1 MATSPRKTA
10 TKRRASSKTTVRSGG
25 GGLTKSRKLSWKFAA
40 PLIAIVAL
48 VGGYT
53 VFRSFA
59 AEPVITPQNGRL
71 LVRDEATSPYYFLY
85 DTATDTKA
93 ALDWALPF
101 GSKSL
106 TATDGSSY
114 GPDLV
119 LNKISPNGKRVFGIE
134 RTRSS
139 ATDTGTFKLVSFNLL
154 DGSDRKV
161 LVDKTLAAAA
171 GSVKE
176 NFRGM
181 DLSTDGNKIY
191 FYTQYWLPSPDPN
204 NDGSGY
210 VKLYSVNVDGSNYK
224 IEGERVGGNMLGVTN
239 TGDIIASG
247 VVCPCPS
254 LVKMSSSPIVRENMN
269 LDGASYDYL
278 TSPTPS
284 KIDGRLLY
292 WNELT
297 KKNYVTNTAGGVIEI
312 EDAADRY
319 NKVWSPDGKMAV
331 LGTDGGGF
339 IIVDTLTGKTF
350 KKITATLRVI
360 TWQPA
365 PPEEAP
371 IDSKKPEEPAPTPDP
386 EPEDPPVDS
395 KKPEEETPAPPP
407 APTAYAEPASKLV
420 IPNTPYILRTKTSTG
435 PAILIRA
442 SAYGTGQ
449 YVRLSDK
456 AAVTSFLQTQKDLGK
471 SVKTCVSH
479 LPVNSSNAKLVI
491 KRLNSTSQMIS
502 VPRSPAYG
510 DLCTTAIPVTSTM
523 VTNPNLTTVSATG
536 YDVTIDMITLRAE

>member
-59 AEPVITPQNGRL
+59 AEPATTPGNGRL
-71 LVRDEATSPYYFLY
+71 LTSDMHYYDFDSGITSEDWVYNWWY
-85 DTATDTKA
+85 DWGDV
-93 ALDWALPF
+93 
-101 GSKSL
+101 G
-106 TATDGSSY
+106 GSSGVACMSIDGKY
-114 GPDLV
+114 TYTRTN
-119 LNKISPNGKRVFGIE
+119 NKDDNRLTLRKSDYLSSSNPKVIAEVTIPEAEGRGVFMPQGDKCYESSLAGKLFFTVHYYKN
-134 RTRSS
+134 
-139 ATDTGTFKLVSFNLL
+139 DTGS
-154 DGSDRKV
+154 
-161 LVDKTLAAAA
+161 A
-171 GSVKE
+171 GTK
-176 NFRGM
+176 M
-181 DLSTDGNKIY
+181 
-191 FYTQYWLPSPDPN
+191 
-204 NDGSGY
+204 
-210 VKLYSVNVDGSNYK
+210 YSVNLDGTGLKQFGKSDYDYRLAGAGDKGVFFYKTKTGEARKLLRADIDGSNEEETPATSRYGEVSDVTRDGAK
-224 IEGERVGGNMLGVTN
+224 AILTYPGEERVVAIVSMD
-239 TGDIIASG
+239 TGDIITQVSADITKSVFPHGMMGYSG
-247 VVCPCPS
+247 
-254 LVKMSSSPIVRENMN
+254 
-269 LDGASYDYL
+269 
-278 TSPTPS
+278 
-284 KIDGRLLY
+284 
-292 WNELT
+292 
-297 KKNYVTNTAGGVIEI
+297 
-312 EDAADRY
+312 
-319 NKVWSPDGKMAV
+319 WSPDGKYFFVDGNIFDASSGELIKS
-331 LGTDGGGF
+331 LGEWKSF
-339 IIVDTLTGKTF
+339 LY
-350 KKITATLRVI
+350 
-360 TWQPA
+360 WQPA
-365 PPEEAP
+365 PPEEAEIP
-371 IDSKKPEEPAPTPDP
+371 SKKPEEPTPTPP
-386 EPEDPPVDS
+386 PAPEDPPIDS

-435 PAILIRA
+435 TAILIRA

-471 SVKTCVSH
+471 SVKTCASH